1 MIDARSELIGILI
14 NAFVLF
20 TCFPVHEFA
29 HAAVAKLLGD
39 DTAEREGRLTLN
51 PIVHLDIWGTI
62 AMLVMGFGWT
72 NPAPVNSSNFKNRK
86 VGNLLTAL
94 AGPAANL
101 ILSYIFMILYRIM
114 KYMSG
119 VSDNTG
125 YGYLATIFVTAVT
138 ANIGLALF
146 NLLPIPP
153 LDGARLIS
161 ARTYY
166 KFSQK
171 ENVIAVVLILLWIS
185 GILTIPV
192 MIFESAAISLMTV
205 LSNWVEPVMASLIH

>member
-1 MIDARSELIGILI
+1 MTNAKAELIGILI
-14 NAFVLF
+14 NAFILL

-29 HAAVAKLLGD
+29 HVTVAKLLGD

-51 PIVHLDIWGTI
+51 PLVHLDVWGTI
-62 AMLVMGFGWT
+62 AMLVMGIGWT

-94 AGPAANL
+94 AGPVANL
-101 ILSYIFMILYRIM
+101 ILSYFFMILYRVM
-114 KYMSG
+114 KYMSN

-125 YGYLATIFVTAVT
+125 YTYLGMIFVSAVT
-138 ANIGLALF
+138 ANLGLALF

-153 LDGARLIS
+153 LDGSRLIS

-166 KFSQK
+166 KFSQR
-171 ENVIAVVLILLWIS
+171 ENVITVVLILLWLS
-185 GILTIPV
+185 GILTVPV
-192 MIFESAAISLMTV
+192 MLFESAAIGLMTT
-205 LSNWVEPVMASLIH
+205 LSNWVEPLMTSFIH